1 MADEKFAEGSFVSHL
16 IELRNRI
23 LYALVA
29 VGVVFA
35 GLAYFAQDLY
45 TIVASPLISVLPAGA
60 SMIATEV
67 ASPFLTPLKL
77 TFWVALIIAM
87 PFVLYQIW
95 AFVAPGL
102 YRHER
107 RMVWPLLVSSSLLFY
122 LGMLFAYFVVFPL
135 AFGFFTSVAPA
146 GVQIMTDIRAYL
158 SFVFGMFFAFGV
170 AFEVPVAIVLLTRI
184 GVLDPDA
191 LAKKRPYVV
200 VWVFVIAMVL
210 TPPDIFSQT
219 LLAIPMLLLFEIGL
233 FVARRIRAKQEEAE
247 AEEYRPL
254 SEEEMEAEFDNY
266 EAESAKDA
274 EGHDKDKE

>member
-1 MADEKFAEGSFVSHL
+1 MSEEPLSEGSFVSHL

-29 VGVVFA
+29 VGAVFA

-45 TIVASPLISVLPAGA
+45 ALVARPLTAALPAGA

-77 TFWVALIIAM
+77 TFWVAVMIAM

-102 YRHER
+102 YKHER

-122 LGMLFAYFVVFPL
+122 LGVLFAYFVVFPL
-135 AFGFFTSVAPA
+135 AFGFFTSVAPQ

-158 SFVFGMFFAFGV
+158 SFVFGMFFAFGA
-170 AFEVPVAIVLLTRI
+170 AFEVPVAIVLLARI

-191 LAKKRPYVV
+191 LAKKRPYVI
-200 VWVFVIAMVL
+200 VWIFVIAMIL

-219 LLAIPMLLLFEIGL
+219 LLAVPMLLLFEIGL
-233 FVARRIRAKQEEAE
+233 YVARRVRPQTKDETE
-247 AEEYRPL
+247 AEEYRPF
-254 SEEEMEAEFDNY
+254 SEQEMEAEFEQY
-266 EAESAKDA
+266 ESDSAQ
-274 EGHDKDKE
+274 GPDKDKE